1 MTRLERNRHEALAIV
16 TRIERNLEIESI
28 VRASSLIRA
37 GLLSKEELQS
47 LYAQVSAPTETFET
61 FNRPRKNRKGA
72 F

>member
-1 MTRLERNRHEALAIV
+1 MTRLERNHREAVAIV
-16 TRIERNLEIESI
+16 ARIERSLEIESI

-47 LYAQVSAPTETFET
+47 LYAQISAPTETFET
-61 FNRPRKNRKGA
+61 FNRKNRKGA